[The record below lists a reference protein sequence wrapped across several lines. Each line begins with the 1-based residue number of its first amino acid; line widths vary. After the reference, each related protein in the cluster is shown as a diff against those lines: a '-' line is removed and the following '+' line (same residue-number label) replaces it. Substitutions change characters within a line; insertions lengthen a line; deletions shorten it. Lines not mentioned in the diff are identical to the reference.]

1 MLGNLLK
8 RLSGI
13 KSDDLTYPRLPREVT
28 VYVIGDIHGCLDPLS
43 HTLKAIDTDIE
54 RTRPHYSAEIYLGDY
69 VDRGPDS
76 AGVLECLIQRQKIRR
91 MIFIKGNHDEM
102 FEDFISGTRAL
113 TDWLPYGG
121 GETLRSY
128 GATAEQIAS
137 NSEEIRH
144 LVPAHHLSFLSHCE
158 PSFQI
163 EDYFFTHAG
172 VKPGITL
179 NSQAR
184 ADLMWIREEFLN
196 YRGNFGAIIV
206 HGHSPV
212 VEAEFKPNRIG
223 IDTGAYMTGHLCCLR
238 IDGNGPHILPRPELP
253 S

>member
-8 RLSGI
+8 RLSGT
-13 KSDDLTYPRLPREVT
+13 KSDDLTYPRLPLEVT
-28 VYVIGDIHGCLDPLS
+28 VYVIGDIHGCLDPLLR
-43 HTLKAIDTDIE
+43 TIEAIDADIAQ
-54 RTRPHYSAEIYLGDY
+54 RRPNYCAEIYLGDY

-76 AGVLECLIQRQKIRR
+76 AGVLECLIQRQRMRR

-102 FEDFISGTRAL
+102 FEDFVSGKRAL
-113 TDWLPYGG
+113 ADWLPYGG

-128 GATAEQIAS
+128 GATAEQIVS
-137 NSEEIRH
+137 NSEEIP
-144 LVPAHHLSFLSHCE
+144 LLIPAHHLNFLAQCE

-172 VKPGITL
+172 VKPGVPL

-196 YRGNFGAIIV
+196 YRGNFGAIII

-212 VEAEFKPNRIG
+212 VESEFKPNRIG

-238 IDGNGPHILPRPELP
+238 IDANGPHILPRPELP
-253 S
+253 